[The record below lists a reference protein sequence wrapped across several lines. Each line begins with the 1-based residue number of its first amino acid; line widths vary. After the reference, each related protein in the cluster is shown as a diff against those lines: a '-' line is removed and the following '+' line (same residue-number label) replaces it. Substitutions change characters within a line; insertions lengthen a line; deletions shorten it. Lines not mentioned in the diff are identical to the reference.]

1 MCKVCFMCNLSNEMF
16 GLNHKNRLLN
26 AYTKAKFDVKQ
37 LLIQY
42 LESFYFPNTYQ
53 TIRYVPCK

>member
-1 MCKVCFMCNLSNEMF
+1 MCNLSNEMF